1 MCFGKEMKKILIRII
16 NYGISYQLAAGD
28 AGMLLH
34 IIMTTNQADKQIWI
48 IFNSIK

>member
-1 MCFGKEMKKILIRII
+1 MKKILIRII

-34 IIMTTNQADKQIWI
+34 IINGQITMCRK
-48 IFNSIK
+48 FSLLVGPYFQCYV